1 VRRRGRA
8 AGRPLDVLV
17 PKVALATCAEIPE
30 GDEEAPPLI
39 EALAA
44 RGVEATPAVWD
55 DPAQDWARYDLV
67 VIRSTWDYPD
77 RRDEFL
83 RWADSL
89 PFVLNPADVLRWN
102 THKQYL
108 GYLGI
113 DAVPTRLVPPGAP
126 FEPPEAPFVV
136 KPAVGVGSIGVA
148 RYDAGDERA
157 TAHVAD
163 LHAAG
168 KTVLVQPYM
177 EAVDEQGETTLM
189 YVADEFSHALR
200 KEPLLAP
207 GAAPGAGLYL
217 EERLRA
223 TEPSADERALAER
236 ALAALPFP
244 RSRLLYARIDLLPG
258 PVVLEVE
265 LTEPSLFIG
274 YAEDAPERFADAI
287 VAASQR
293 RRMSAENGP
302 TTSQ

>member
-1 VRRRGRA
+1 MRRRGRA
-8 AGRPLDVLV
+8 AGRPLDVL
-17 PKVALATCAEIPE
+17 KVALATCAEVPE
-30 GDEEAPPLI
+30 GDDEAQPLT

-44 RGVEATPAVWD
+44 RGVEAVPAVWD

-89 PFVLNPADVLRWN
+89 PYVLNPADVLRWN

-108 GYLGI
+108 GYLVG
-113 DAVPTRLVPPGAP
+113 DAVPSRLVAPGEP
-126 FEPPEAPFVV
+126 FTPPEDPFVV
-136 KPAVGVGSIGVA
+136 KPAVGVGSIGAA
-148 RYDAGDERA
+148 RYDPGDDRA
-157 TAHVAD
+157 TAHVAE

-168 KTVLVQPYM
+168 KMVLVQPYL
-177 EAVDEQGETTLM
+177 EAVDEQGETAVM
-189 YVADEFSHALR
+189 YVGDEFSHAVR
-200 KEPLLAP
+200 KEPMLAP

-217 EERLRA
+217 EERLTG
-223 TEPSADERALAER
+223 TEPSADQFALAER
-236 ALAALPFP
+236 ALDALPFP
-244 RSRLLYARIDLLPG
+244 RSRLLYARIDMLPG

-274 YAEDAPERFADAI
+274 YAEGAPERFADAI

-293 RRMSAENGP
+293 RRMSDENGP

>member
-1 VRRRGRA
+1 
-8 AGRPLDVLV
+8 
-17 PKVALATCAEIPE
+17 
-30 GDEEAPPLI
+30 
-39 EALAA
+39 LAA

-55 DPAQDWARYDLV
+55 DPAQDWMRYDLV
-67 VIRSTWDYPD
+67 IIRSTWDYPD

-89 PFVLNPADVLRWN
+89 PYVLNPADVLRWN

-108 GYLGI
+108 EYLVG
-113 DAVPTRLVPPGAP
+113 DAVPSRLVAPGEP
-126 FEPPEAPFVV
+126 FTPPEAEFVV
-136 KPAVGVGSIGVA
+136 KPAVGVGSIGAA
-148 RYDAGDERA
+148 RYAPGDERA
-157 TAHVAD
+157 TAHVAE

-168 KTVLVQPYM
+168 KVVLVQPYL
-177 EAVDEQGETTLM
+177 EAVDEQGEKALM
-189 YVADEFSHALR
+189 YVADQFSHAVR
-200 KEPLLAP
+200 KEPLLAR

-217 EERLRA
+217 EERLSA
-223 TEPSADERALAER
+223 TEPTADELALAER
-236 ALAALPFP
+236 ALDELPFP
-244 RSRLLYARIDLLPG
+244 RSRLLYARIDMLPG

-274 YAEDAPERFADAI
+274 YAEGAAGRFADAI